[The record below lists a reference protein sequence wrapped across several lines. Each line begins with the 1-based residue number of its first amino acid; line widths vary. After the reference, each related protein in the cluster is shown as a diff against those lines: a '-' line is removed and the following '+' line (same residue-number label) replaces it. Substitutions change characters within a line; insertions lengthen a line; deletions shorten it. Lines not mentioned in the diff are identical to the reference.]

1 MSKNEIDY
9 KLCANYLSKRDS
21 KLEQLVRKHGIV
33 KLPPKEDPFTKFIKI
48 IVNQQLSNKA
58 ASTIFSRLQSRIST
72 FNPTN
77 IKKLDNNV
85 FREAG
90 ISKQK
95 ASYIKN
101 VAKIFIDNKEI
112 KKHLDSLD
120 DLKLEKF
127 LTSIKGLGQWSS
139 SMYMMFNMHRL
150 DMFTYGDVALNKSI
164 KQIYNIDVK
173 KKSDIPK
180 LKKLEILW
188 SPYKTIACLYLWKY
202 IDSDESF
209 L

>member
-9 KLCANYLSKRDS
+9 KQCADYLSKRDS
-21 KLEQLVRKHGIV
+21 NLEQLVKKHGIV

-58 ASTIFSRLQSRIST
+58 ASTIFSRLESKISK
-72 FNPTN
+72 FNPTY
-77 IKKLDNNV
+77 IKELDDEV

-101 VAKIFIDNKEI
+101 VSKIFLSNNDIEKYLER
-112 KKHLDSLD
+112 LD
-120 DLKLEKF
+120 DFELEKY

-150 DMFTYGDVALNKSI
+150 NIFTSGDVALNKAI
-164 KQIYNIDVK
+164 RQIYDVDVK
-173 KKSDIPK
+173 KQSNLSK
-180 LKKLEILW
+180 LKKLETLW
-188 SPYKTIACLYLWKY
+188 SPYRTIACLYLWKY
-202 IDSDESF
+202 VDSDESF

>member
-9 KLCANYLSKRDS
+9 KQCADYLSKRDS
-21 KLEQLVRKHGIV
+21 NLEQLVKKHGIV

-58 ASTIFSRLQSRIST
+58 ASTIFSRLESKISK
-72 FNPTN
+72 FNPTH
-77 IKKLDNNV
+77 IQELDDEV

-95 ASYIKN
+95 ALYIKN
-101 VAKIFIDNKEI
+101 VSKIFLSNNDIEKYLE
-112 KKHLDSLD
+112 SLD
-120 DLKLEKF
+120 DFELEKY

-150 DMFTYGDVALNKSI
+150 NIFTSGDVALNKAI
-164 KQIYNIDVK
+164 RQIYDVDVK
-173 KKSDIPK
+173 KQSNLSK
-180 LKKLEILW
+180 LKKLETLW

-202 IDSDESF
+202 VDSDESF

>member
-9 KLCANYLSKRDS
+9 KLCANYLSKRDPI
-21 KLEQLVRKHGIV
+21 LEKLVRKHGIV
-33 KLPPKEDPFTKFIKI
+33 TLPPKEDPFTKFVKI

-58 ASTIFSRLQSRIST
+58 ASTIFSRLESRLSK
-72 FNPTN
+72 FNPTF
-77 IKKLDNNV
+77 IEKLDDNV

-101 VAKIFIDNKEI
+101 VAKIFLDNKDIE
-112 KKHLDSLD
+112 KHLVSLD
-120 DLKLEKF
+120 DYKLEKF

-150 DMFTYGDVALNKSI
+150 DMFTHGDVALNKSI
-164 KQIYNIDVK
+164 KHMYNIDVK
-173 KKSDIPK
+173 NKLDLPK
-180 LKKLEILW
+180 LKKLEKLW